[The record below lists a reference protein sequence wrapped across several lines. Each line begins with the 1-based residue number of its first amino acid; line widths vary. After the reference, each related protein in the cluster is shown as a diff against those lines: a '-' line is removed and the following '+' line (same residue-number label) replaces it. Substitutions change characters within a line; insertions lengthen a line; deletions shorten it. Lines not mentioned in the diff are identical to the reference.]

1 MSSKEIKEAGLK
13 VTLPRLQILEFLT
26 KNKGKHFSAEDLF
39 TELKLAQKDV
49 GLATIYRV
57 LNQFEDAGLVIKHM
71 FEDTQAVYELDTGT
85 HHEHMVEVDTGKVV
99 EFCNPELEE
108 LILKV
113 AQDHDYELV
122 DHKMV
127 LYVKKKQY

>member
-26 KNKGKHFSAEDLF
+26 ANKGQHFTAE
-39 TELKLAQKDV
+39 KLYDALRESEADI

-57 LNQFEDAGLVIKHM
+57 LNQFEAAGLVIKHQ
-71 FEDTQAVYELDTGT
+71 FEDTQAVYELETGE
-85 HHEHMVEVDTGKVV
+85 HHDHMVDVDTGKVI
-99 EFCNPELEE
+99 EFYDEQLEQMQLDIAKQKGYE
-108 LILKV
+108 LI
-113 AQDHDYELV
+113 

-127 LYVKKKQY
+127 LYVKKIK

>member
-26 KNKGKHFSAEDLF
+26 ANKGNHFTAENLYDALRESD
-39 TELKLAQKDV
+39 TEI

-57 LNQFEDAGLVIKHM
+57 LNQFESAGLVMKHQ
-71 FEDTQAVYELDTGT
+71 FEETQAVYELETGD
-85 HHEHMVEVDTGKVV
+85 HHDHMVDVDSGKVV
-99 EFCNPELEE
+99 EFYDEALEQMQVEIASKHGYE
-108 LILKV
+108 LI
-113 AQDHDYELV
+113 

-127 LYVKKKQY
+127 LYVKKKP